1 MTAYPLLV
9 FVHVLG
15 AVGIFAAI
23 AIETAAL
30 ERLQRA
36 ETPADA
42 RVWASLL
49 ALRSRL
55 GPIAMVATLASGIW
69 MMAVAWGHQPWIASA
84 LVGLVGMAVTGAVSL
99 RRTRRLRA
107 ALSAEPQSEL
117 RDAFRSLRSGR
128 TLSASLRL
136 RIALGVGILGLMTV
150 KPGAAGSWLILA
162 AAAAAGLVAGIAR
175 GSRPAAMTAA

>member
-1 MTAYPLLV
+1 MNVYPFLI

-23 AIETAAL
+23 AIEAVSL
-30 ERLQRA
+30 GRLQGA

-42 RVWASLL
+42 RVWVSLL
-49 ALRSRL
+49 ALPWRL

-69 MMAVAWGHQPWIASA
+69 MMAMGWGLQPWLVSA
-84 LVGLVGMAVTGAVSL
+84 LVGLVGMAVAGVVSL

-107 ALSAEPQSEL
+107 FGAEPQSEFP
-117 RDAFRSLRSGR
+117 DAFRSLRSGR

-162 AAAAAGLVAGIAR
+162 AAAAAALIASIVR
-175 GSRPAAMTAA
+175 GSRP